1 MKLVL
6 ACQMFYPLYSTVMKP
21 PLERTYWVIADK
33 LLAGL
38 YPGDTDRNTMH
49 YKLNTFLD
57 AGIRTFINL
66 MEEDERDHNGNVFAP
81 YDNDL
86 KHLAAARGLDV
97 AILRYP
103 IRDLGI
109 PTDSVMKSILDTID
123 DSIERGKPVYV
134 HCWGGRGRTG
144 SVVGCYLARHGMGKG
159 ADALALIRK
168 LRSEHAGM
176 YDEAPE
182 TKEQNQMVVRWNI

>member
-1 MKLVL
+1 
-6 ACQMFYPLYSTVMKP
+6 MKP

-33 LLAGL
+33 MLAGL
-38 YPGDTDRNTMH
+38 YPGDKDRNTIH

-66 MEEDERDHNGNVFAP
+66 MEEDECDHNGNVFAP

-86 KHLAAARGLDV
+86 KRFAAARGLDV

-123 DSIERGKPVYV
+123 DSIERGKPVYL

-176 YDEAPE
+176 HNEAPE
-182 TKEQNQMVVRWNI
+182 TKEQKQMVIRWNI